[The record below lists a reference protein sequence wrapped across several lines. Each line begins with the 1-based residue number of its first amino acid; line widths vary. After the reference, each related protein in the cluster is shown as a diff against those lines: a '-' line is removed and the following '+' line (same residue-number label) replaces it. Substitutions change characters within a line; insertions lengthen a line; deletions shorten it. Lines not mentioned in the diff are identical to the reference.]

1 MLAARS
7 PVFEAELYG
16 SIEEAKSSSIK
27 IKDMKAEVFKA
38 LLHFIYTDN
47 FEDCELKGGL
57 SVELVQDLFVA
68 ADRYA
73 LEKLKLLCQQR
84 LFVTLSVDTVLTT
97 LILAEQHSSAW
108 LKEKCLQFASE
119 LKIFT
124 RLALTE
130 EYGQMMQSFPSL
142 FVELR
147 QKVTDLLDS
156 LTNVA
161 KKQKI
166 G

>member
-1 MLAARS
+1 
-7 PVFEAELYG
+7 
-16 SIEEAKSSSIK
+16 
-27 IKDMKAEVFKA
+27 MKAEVFKA
-38 LLHFIYTDN
+38 LLRFIYIDN
-47 FEDCELKGGL
+47 FEDRELKGGF

-84 LFVTLSVDTVLTT
+84 LFMALSVDTVLTT
-97 LILAEQHSSAW
+97 LILAERHSSAW

-130 EYGQMMQSFPSL
+130 EYGQIMQSFPSL

-156 LTNVA
+156 LTNVS